1 MDDPIKLIEDHQK
14 RVAMM
19 NGDGLE
25 LGPDANSLD
34 FLQAVYRC
42 PNLPL
47 STRMRAAG
55 LALPFEKPKLA
66 VTAVVNEVED
76 FAVALDRRIARAREM
91 RQLPSPVIESG
102 PSSSNGQLRRRV

>member
-1 MDDPIKLIEDHQK
+1 MDTIKMIEDHQR
-14 RVAMM
+14 RVAVM
-19 NGDGLE
+19 NGEGLE

-34 FLQAVYRC
+34 FLQACYRN
-42 PNLPL
+42 PSLPI

-76 FAVALDRRIARAREM
+76 FAVALDRRIERAREIRM
-91 RQLPSPVIESG
+91 LPRPSPVNEHQ
-102 PSSSNGQLRRRV
+102 PNGQFRRRV